1 MGCPALLSQS
11 STAGGGG
18 EELGLGVGGEFRRD
32 PMNITP
38 LLEECR
44 PAICKVQ
51 IALHT

>member
-1 MGCPALLSQS
+1 M
-11 STAGGGG
+11 AGGGG